1 MAQLVEH
8 ILGKD
13 EVPGSNPGIS
23 LKTSPIV
30 RKYDR
35 GFSFA
40 VNVCTNGKWPELHT
54 EPEKTAV
61 FFLQPLALFAN
72 VWYNIPD
79 METKNNR
86 CLRMD
91 HDHE

>member
-35 GFSFA
+35 GFSFKKEA
-40 VNVCTNGKWPELHT
+40 QDFTLVCPVLLFYI
-54 EPEKTAV
+54 TAHFSSCFCEMCRYLTTV
-61 FFLQPLALFAN
+61 SFYFTL
-72 VWYNIPD
+72 WSCS
-79 METKNNR
+79 K
-86 CLRMD
+86 
-91 HDHE
+91 